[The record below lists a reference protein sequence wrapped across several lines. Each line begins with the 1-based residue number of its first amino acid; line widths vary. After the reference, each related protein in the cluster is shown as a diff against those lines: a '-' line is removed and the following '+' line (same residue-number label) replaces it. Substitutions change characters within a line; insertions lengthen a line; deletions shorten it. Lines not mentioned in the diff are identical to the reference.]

1 MSSKSIAA
9 KYTPSTAT
17 LRADLQNLKT
27 DLDSLVT
34 HAVDLTD
41 AELSD
46 AYEKLASKLHNA
58 KDSAR
63 ALADKAST
71 QLHHGV
77 EVTTEYV
84 KERPRQSLALAV
96 GIGAL
101 IGILLARR

>member
-9 KYTPSTAT
+9 KYTPNTAT

-46 AYEKLASKLHNA
+46 AYEKLAGKLRNA

-63 ALADKAST
+63 ALADKAGE

-77 EVTTEYV
+77 DVTTDYV
-84 KERPRQSLALAV
+84 KGKPRQSLAIALGV
-96 GIGAL
+96 GAL